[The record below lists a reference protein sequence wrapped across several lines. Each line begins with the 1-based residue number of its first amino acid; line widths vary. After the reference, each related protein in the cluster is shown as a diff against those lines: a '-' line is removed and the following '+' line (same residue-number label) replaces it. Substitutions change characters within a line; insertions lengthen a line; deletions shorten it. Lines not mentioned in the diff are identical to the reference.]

1 MSSPSLP
8 AYIRGETTN
17 VCCDSLFSNYAK
29 VNNTNRIDFE
39 KLLRAALQN
48 NFFSFE
54 GKISKQIDG
63 AAVGSPLGLTLAN
76 TFLCLHE
83 QIWLNECPDEFKPA

>member
-1 MSSPSLP
+1 M
-8 AYIRGETTN
+8 
-17 VCCDSLFSNYAK
+17 CCDSLFSNYAK

-76 TFLCLHE
+76 TFLCLQE
-83 QIWLNECPDEFKPA
+83 KIWFNECPDEFKPA